1 MKYKIRTEL
10 SKDAVIKKISELL
23 LEKNRLAGNVS
34 DEEFKIRK
42 LPLIGMR
49 NSFLPVFEGKIEEY
63 YNGCIVSIKARLHY
77 FTSIILAIWVLV
89 FGSAVLV
96 LEGSDLMWIIAAMA
110 VIGLMMVIRFF
121 IPTTQVIN
129 KLKSLLN

>member
-1 MKYKIRTEL
+1 MKYQIRTEL

-49 NSFLPVFEGKIEEY
+49 NSFFA
-63 YNGCIVSIKARLHY
+63 CI
-77 FTSIILAIWVLV
+77 
-89 FGSAVLV
+89 
-96 LEGSDLMWIIAAMA
+96 
-110 VIGLMMVIRFF
+110 
-121 IPTTQVIN
+121 
-129 KLKSLLN
+129 